1 MKSKKNSNFENCYIM
16 QSDDIKK
23 FADTLADGFS
33 RYNLFEYVCNSVYDH
48 RKMSLFWALSIA
60 LNADNAICIADSKEI
75 NSVIVYIRPGSKE
88 PSPIAYMRLG
98 GLNLFRIGLKSLV
111 RLLSFDT
118 KAQAIAK
125 KYKTAGDGYLMAF
138 ATRLDKQR
146 MNYGKPLMQALLDY
160 LDAKGE
166 GCYLETLKPE
176 NVGLYERFGFEL
188 KESVEI
194 ASGNLTIFA
203 MRRNAKGAK

>member
-1 MKSKKNSNFENCYIM
+1 METKKKTYFENCYIM

-33 RYNLFEYVCNSVYDH
+33 RYNLFEYVCNGVYDH

-88 PSPIAYMRLG
+88 PGPISYMRLG
-98 GLNLFRIGLKSLV
+98 VLNLFRIGLKSLM

-125 KYKTAGDGYLMAF
+125 NHKKAGDGYLMAF

-160 LDAKGE
+160 LDATGE

-176 NVGLYERFGFEL
+176 NVGLYERYGFEL
-188 KESVEI
+188 KESVKI
-194 ASGNLTIFA
+194 QSGNLTLFA

>member
-1 MKSKKNSNFENCYIM
+1 METKKKTYFENCYIM

-33 RYNLFEYVCNSVYDH
+33 RYNLFEYVCNGEYDH

-88 PSPIAYMRLG
+88 PGPISYMRLG
-98 GLNLFRIGLKSLV
+98 VLNLFRIGLKSLM

-125 KYKTAGDGYLMAF
+125 NHKKAGDGYLMAF
-138 ATRLDKQR
+138 ATRLDKQGQHS
-146 MNYGKPLMQALLDY
+146 GKPLITALLNY
-160 LDAKGE
+160 LDASGE
-166 GCYLETLKPE
+166 SCYLETLEAE
-176 NVGLYERFGFEL
+176 NVALYKHFSFQLEGE
-188 KESVEI
+188 KKSQM
-194 ASGNLTIFA
+194 GNLTLFA
-203 MRRNAKGAK
+203 MRRLANPTV